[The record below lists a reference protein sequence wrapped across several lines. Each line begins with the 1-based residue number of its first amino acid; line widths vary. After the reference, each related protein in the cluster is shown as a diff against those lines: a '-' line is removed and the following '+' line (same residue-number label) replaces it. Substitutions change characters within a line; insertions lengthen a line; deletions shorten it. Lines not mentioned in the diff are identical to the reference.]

1 LIDEGKKM
9 LYNICMKREMP
20 HIVYT
25 ERSESKRRFVRTD
38 GALYVLLL
46 LGAFAVIVLSRV
58 AANRFG
64 ISRLYLQVG
73 MYALLLGAGYAVYR
87 VRLVDYL
94 YELYDTELRVLQAVG
109 AKQKLL
115 LSVPL
120 GAVTEVGPYRK
131 TDAKAVQRVFHGAR
145 ETATAVW
152 FLRDGKP
159 FVLCLSA
166 SETMRKKLSEAV
178 HAEE

>member
-1 LIDEGKKM
+1 
-9 LYNICMKREMP
+9 MP

-25 ERSESKRRFVRTD
+25 ERSKSKRRFVRTD

-46 LGAFAVIVLSRV
+46 LGAFVIVVFSRV
-58 AANRFG
+58 AADWLG
-64 ISRLYLQVG
+64 VKRLYLQIG
-73 MYALLLGAGYAVYR
+73 MYAVLLGAGYVIYR
-87 VRLVDYL
+87 IRLVDYL

-120 GAVTEVGPYRK
+120 SEVTEVGPYRK
-131 TDAKAVQRVFHGAR
+131 TDAKAVQRMFHGAR
-145 ETATAVW
+145 EATTAVW
-152 FLRDGKP
+152 FVRNGKL

-166 SETMRKKLSEAV
+166 SETMREKLSEAV